1 MNHHDQGFGGVVP
14 HIRVHIR
21 MHGVAVFLDS
31 PDLVYSPRERGPFY
45 EVPFFF
51 GLENI
56 KHGVK
61 IMPKL
66 TNKQSTRFVEEY
78 LIDLNA
84 TRARREPKRWLPSV
98 YAFSTTGEWA
108 KKCLEIML
116 PHKGNIGAFG
126 HRISKETE
134 ETIFAGME
142 WTIMHPIPT
151 KVVVK

>member
-1 MNHHDQGFGGVVP
+1 MCIVPRPHADARVAAFSDNGG
-14 HIRVHIR
+14 IINLRTR
-21 MHGVAVFLDS
+21 T
-31 PDLVYSPRERGPFY
+31 FY
-45 EVPFFF
+45 EVPLFF

-108 KKCLEIML
+108 KKCIEIML

-126 HRISKETE
+126 HHISKETE
-134 ETIFAGME
+134 EMILAGME